1 MKIVIAGA
9 GEVGTHLA
17 KMLSRE
23 NHDIILLDEDDFKL
37 RPMEE
42 NYDILVAV
50 GIPTSISDLKE
61 AGVES
66 CDLFIAVTPIE
77 SQNITSCI
85 LAHNLGAKKTLA
97 RINNSEYLQ
106 ENNQQF
112 FKELGIDSLIYPE
125 LLAAKE
131 IVNSLK
137 INWIRQ
143 WMEFSNG
150 ALTLIGMKIR
160 SNATIINQ
168 RLMDLQHSEFYRIV
182 AIRRDTGTIIPTGSD
197 CIKANDIVYFITT
210 KDYIT
215 DVREQAGKEVIQ
227 VKDLMI
233 LGGGNMSV
241 KTVERLPN
249 DIRSKVLV
257 KEENANNVP
266 KLLEQDNVM
275 AFNGDAS
282 DLDFLREEGIEEMDA
297 FVALSD
303 NSEANILACITAK
316 RMGLKKTIAEIEN
329 IDYIPLAESLDI
341 GTIINKKLTA
351 ASYIY
356 QYTLDADVHNVKCL
370 THVDADVVEL
380 TPKEGS
386 PITIGKIK
394 DINIP
399 KNIFIGGYVRDG
411 IGHIANGDSELMP
424 GDDVIVFCVS
434 SSFHKLDKLFN

>member
-23 NHDIILLDEDDFKL
+23 NHDIILIDEDDNKL

-42 NYDILVAV
+42 NYDIMVAE
-50 GIPTSISDLKE
+50 GLSTSIYDLKE
-61 AGVES
+61 AGIEN

-85 LAHNLGAKKTLA
+85 LAHKLGAKKTLA
-97 RINNSEYLQ
+97 RINNYEYLQ
-106 ENNQQF
+106 EENQQF
-112 FKELGIDSLIYPE
+112 FRDLGIDALIYPE

-150 ALTLIGMKIR
+150 ALTLIGMKVR
-160 SNATIINQ
+160 NNASIINQ
-168 RLMDLQHSEFYRIV
+168 KLMDLRNSQFYRVV
-182 AIRRDTGTIIPTGSD
+182 AIRRDTVTIIPKGSD
-197 CIKANDIVYFITT
+197 SIKANDIVYFITT
-210 KDYIT
+210 KDYVT

-241 KTVERLPN
+241 KTVERLPS
-249 DIRSKVLV
+249 DIRAKVLI

-282 DLDFLREEGIEEMDA
+282 DLDFLKEEGIEEMDA

-316 RMGLKKTIAEIEN
+316 RMGLKK
-329 IDYIPLAESLDI
+329 S
-341 GTIINKKLTA
+341 
-351 ASYIY
+351 
-356 QYTLDADVHNVKCL
+356 
-370 THVDADVVEL
+370 
-380 TPKEGS
+380 
-386 PITIGKIK
+386 
-394 DINIP
+394 
-399 KNIFIGGYVRDG
+399 
-411 IGHIANGDSELMP
+411 
-424 GDDVIVFCVS
+424 
-434 SSFHKLDKLFN
+434 